1 MKLSKLFLG
10 LAVATSSIAFAQDGV
25 DQDLEC
31 KRMKLFAGKKL
42 DINDYKGAAM
52 FYLKAEEM
60 CGNYD
65 AADYNQR
72 LVPTLRNVINEEQDP
87 ATNALYVDT
96 LLSVWERIEKA
107 NLYDKTHD
115 LARAALVC
123 QKAKGDRKFADMLFK
138 RGMEAEG
145 LKVHEAYVVLY
156 YYNSYMIFAESGEKD
171 RSAAKK
177 ELITNYFALSDLVNK
192 AKMSSSTQDALNQYF
207 NAAVQN
213 CGDIL
218 PELKGFMSNLPQ
230 EKEAKLATVNMFI
243 KLLEEKGCAE
253 TDEYN
258 QLIDVLIEIDPS
270 NIDALIARGTKLEN
284 KGKYSEAIAT
294 YRDAKSKITDNAKI
308 EELDYAMLRCT
319 FKSGSIGNAYTTAMG
334 MGGKF
339 RGEALKIAAQ
349 CVARNKDNCGS
360 STVARKLNFV
370 YAVDLLERARA
381 AGSDVSSLMGSYRS
395 SYPTTSELF
404 DEGMS
409 RGQSYSIPCYG
420 GVTITVP

>member
-1 MKLSKLFLG
+1 MKLSKLLLG
-10 LAVATSSIAFAQDGV
+10 LVVVTSTMTFAQDAV

-52 FYLKAEEM
+52 FYLKAETM

-96 LLSVWERIEKA
+96 LLAVWDRIEKL
-107 NLYDKTHD
+107 NLYDKSHD

-123 QKAKGDRKFADMLFK
+123 QKVKGDRKFADMLFK
-138 RGMEAEG
+138 RGMVAEG
-145 LKVHEAYVVLY
+145 TNVHEAYVVLY
-156 YYNSYMIFAESGEKD
+156 YYNSYMIYAEASEAD
-171 RSAAKK
+171 RPAAKK
-177 ELITNYFALSDLVNK
+177 ELISNYFSLSDVVNK
-192 AKMSSSTQDALNQYF
+192 AKMSTSTQDALNQYF
-207 NAAVQN
+207 NAAVQS
-213 CGDIL
+213 CEDIL
-218 PELKGFMSNLPQ
+218 PDLKGFMANLPQ
-230 EKEAKLATVNMFI
+230 EKEAKLLTVKNFI
-243 KLLEEKGCAE
+243 TLLESKGC
-253 TDEYN
+253 DNSNEYGL
-258 QLIDVLIEIDPS
+258 LIDTLIFLDPT
-270 NIDALIARGTKLEN
+270 NADAILGKAKRLESQ
-284 KGKYSEAIAT
+284 KKYSEAIAT
-294 YRDAKSKITDNAKI
+294 YREAKSKISDNAVI
-308 EELDYAMLRCT
+308 EEIDFAILRCT
-319 FKSGSIGNAYTTAMG
+319 FNSGSIGNAYSTAIG

-339 RGEALKIAAQ
+339 RGDALKIAAQ

-360 STVARKLNFV
+360 STVERKLNFV

-381 AGSDVSSLMGSYRS
+381 AGADVSSLIGSYRS
-395 SYPTTSELF
+395 SYPTTAELF

-409 RGQSYSIPCYG
+409 KGQSYTIPCYG